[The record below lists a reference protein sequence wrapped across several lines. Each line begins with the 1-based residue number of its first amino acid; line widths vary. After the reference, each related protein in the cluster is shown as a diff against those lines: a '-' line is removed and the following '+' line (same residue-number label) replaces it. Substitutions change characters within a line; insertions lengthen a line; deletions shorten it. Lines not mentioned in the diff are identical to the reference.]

1 MFDVVTG
8 GAGFIGSH
16 LVDTLVAQ
24 GNEVLVIDSLC
35 SGRRETIARHID
47 SCKVRFVEK
56 DLLDDGWQESLKG
69 ADRIFHLAADP
80 DVRQSAVNPDQT
92 IQNNIMVTYR
102 VLEAMRLHNIP
113 ELVFT
118 STSTV
123 YGDATVI
130 PTPESFTP
138 LEPISVYGAS
148 KLSCEA
154 LISAYCHSFGMK
166 SWIFRFANIIGS
178 RSGHGVIT
186 DFIQKLRKNPAE
198 LEILGDGKQTKSYL
212 EVHECIA
219 AMLFAVG
226 HIRNTVNTFNI
237 GSDDWINVKS
247 IAEIVA
253 GEMNLPMSG
262 LHSPGVSEGGWE
274 MYRKCIFPLTG
285 SKRSAGSLSSVH
297 RKVYA
302 SQSGICL
309 RNDET
314 SYCGPTKQE
323 YHDCS
328 DSMKYIVILGDGMA
342 DEPLPQLGGETPLEY
357 AKTPNMDLMAKDGA
371 CGMLRT
377 IPDDFEAGSDIANMS
392 VLGYAPRKYYTGRA
406 RLKR

>member
-47 SCKVRFVEK
+47 SCKGRFVQK
-56 DLLDDGWQESLKG
+56 DLLGDGWQDSIRS
-69 ADRIFHLAADP
+69 ADRLFHLAADP
-80 DVRQSAVNPDQT
+80 DVRQSAVNPDPT
-92 IQNNIMVTYR
+92 MQNNIMATYR
-102 VLEAMRLHNIP
+102 VLEAMRQHGVP

-123 YGDATVI
+123 YGDAAVI
-130 PTPESFTP
+130 PTPENYTP

-148 KLSCEA
+148 KLACEA

-166 SWIFRFANIIGS
+166 AWTFRFANIIGS

-186 DFIQKLRKNPAE
+186 DFIRKLGEDPAE

-212 EVHECIA
+212 EVHECVA

-226 HIRNTVNTFNI
+226 KARGTVNTFNI
-237 GSDDWINVKS
+237 GSEDWIDVKS

-253 GEMNLPMSG
+253 EEMHLTGTRFRFTGGDRGWVGDVPKMQLSIDRLKALRWKPQTG
-262 LHSPGVSEGGWE
+262 SRESVRIAVRDMLAEQQHGVS
-274 MYRKCIFPLTG
+274 
-285 SKRSAGSLSSVH
+285 
-297 RKVYA
+297 
-302 SQSGICL
+302 
-309 RNDET
+309 
-314 SYCGPTKQE
+314 
-323 YHDCS
+323 
-328 DSMKYIVILGDGMA
+328 
-342 DEPLPQLGGETPLEY
+342 
-357 AKTPNMDLMAKDGA
+357 
-371 CGMLRT
+371 
-377 IPDDFEAGSDIANMS
+377 
-392 VLGYAPRKYYTGRA
+392 
-406 RLKR
+406 